1 MLFCRSAADGY
12 EHHSCSNGQIQGKS
26 CARWQLEHCGRMKTI
41 LLIYIFYNDYWQD
54 IKAEPVDVEVLDVF
68 SLWRASSSS
77 ALDVTNFYRK
87 KSSLISQFPLP
98 TSYHFRGAWEGEW
111 SCSPPGSC
119 WRLPPDAPSR
129 PPARPG
135 RRSSP
140 VLRNIWTAPKHVD
153 GNLIKGSGGW
163 GGLVLRWLRS
173 EAGGHHCSS
182 LFNLPSSHYN
192 HHHLYNHPAMLSSWI
207 AQMNKFW
214 LVRQFPIFLADKQR

>member
-1 MLFCRSAADGY
+1 MSARTVSLTGRSLGSKFLFGMHRGARLGWIFNFWERNLIAEEKWILFLNRFFKMLFCRSAADGY
-12 EHHSCSNGQIQGKS
+12 EHQSCSNGQIQGKS

-77 ALDVTNFYRK
+77 ALDVTNFYIK

-119 WRLPPDAPSR
+119 WRLPPAAPSR

-140 VLRNIWTAPKHVD
+140 EVK
-153 GNLIKGSGGW
+153 
-163 GGLVLRWLRS
+163 WLQS
-173 EAGGHHCSS
+173 FVAKNVALFHQFFTS
-182 LFNLPSSHYN
+182 LKYG
-192 HHHLYNHPAMLSSWI
+192 
-207 AQMNKFW
+207 
-214 LVRQFPIFLADKQR
+214 